1 MMEPKG
7 KTDKECGLLEYLED
21 IIGTTRYKKP
31 LMLLNQKLEQLNE
44 RRSYDN
50 NRCREAENEVK
61 DAELPMI
68 AAVEYLEKEN
78 LLVIEKNLQM
88 QLYV

>member
-1 MMEPKG
+1 MMEPKA
-7 KTDKECGLLEYLED
+7 KNDKECGLLEYLED

-50 NRCREAENEVK
+50 NRCREAENGVK
-61 DAELPMI
+61 DAELPMQ
-68 AAVEYLEKEN
+68 AAVDYLEKEN
-78 LLVIEKNLQM
+78 RLVIEQNLQM